1 MGFLKDFFAT
11 ALKESKEVSSLSS
24 FEELSEGQLESH
36 LGVDRYGE
44 FQLTDAVRPSYDLKV
59 VPRQGYRHEI
69 YREEST
75 SGNVPVVMASV
86 SKERLFDVFMDLLDP
101 LGNTVDVVLETSHDQ
116 SSRQHTDLLREHID
130 VPVLKSILWDYEE
143 LLTNDGCTGIA
154 ILNPQIPH
162 EIQFDE
168 HKLLMVYG
176 NDLSKFEAIFNSY
189 VVECDEE
196 LQFVTEAEHVHSSNE
211 TFAGQFHELKARL
224 GMDMQF

>member
-1 MGFLKDFFAT
+1 
-11 ALKESKEVSSLSS
+11 
-24 FEELSEGQLESH
+24 
-36 LGVDRYGE
+36 
-44 FQLTDAVRPSYDLKV
+44 
-59 VPRQGYRHEI
+59 
-69 YREEST
+69 
-75 SGNVPVVMASV
+75 MASV

-101 LGNTVDVVLETSHDQ
+101 LGNTADVVLETSHDQ